1 MSGGEGASIGRD
13 MYMIMA
19 DFLMKKKLCMYGERE
34 RKRVPAAGEHAMR
47 CLCLAG
53 ESHKCDSALI

>member
-1 MSGGEGASIGRD
+1 MDQDLPFFSKKVQGHAI
-13 MYMIMA
+13 Y
-19 DFLMKKKLCMYGERE
+19 FLMKKKLCMYGERE